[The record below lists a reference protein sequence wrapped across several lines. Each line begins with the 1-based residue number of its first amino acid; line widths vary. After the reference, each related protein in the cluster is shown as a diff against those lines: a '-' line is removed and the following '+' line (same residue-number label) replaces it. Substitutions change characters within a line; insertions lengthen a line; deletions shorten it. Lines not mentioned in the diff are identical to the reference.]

1 MTNEQSEAFVEWMQ
15 DKGFEIT
22 SKGTVYDR
30 GRRKYDASRLVSLW
44 SGDQGLLKDRYFT
57 VDEKEVRSLIQ
68 EVSDAMSGNDG
79 DKKTQA
85 EAIKEA
91 RDHFRNT
98 LNSMFKVQF
107 YEGKAFQFVSNDAI
121 NKPTTIGKVAREVRS
136 RLLDSAVS
144 CPCKEDCVELAT
156 AELDKKKDKMIQD
169 ALLKLKYDP
178 DLDFSFKVFT
188 ETLFEYYKIP
198 NNRLNRRMFKHML
211 HHIKRA
217 AFYKFVDQKFWY
229 LFFSRIQGIGKS
241 RFVEHLADP
250 FVGGYA
256 TAELSQLMD
265 PNDKKAL
272 FTSGAIAV
280 DFKELGLGKGTK
292 DADMSSI
299 LKKVQDETVLNSRQ
313 MYQESAAD
321 TLCFAVLLSSTNLR
335 IEEVIPDNTG
345 YRRFFTFD
353 MGLTEEDRRRY
364 NATKK
369 WDEIDKFWAE
379 NLVLA
384 YRKLDENVEPEI
396 ADNPDKNSFLF
407 TELCDIQDSYAQSV
421 DVIQQWFNESGIQL
435 SDTYKEGFVEQD
447 LSYVYR
453 KYNSWATTNNTTK
466 YSRPGFQTALSGKKS
481 IRTHKGEDKKDYYW
495 FKSTEPGKR

>member
-1 MTNEQSEAFVEWMQ
+1 MTKEESEVFVEWM
-15 DKGFEIT
+15 DKKSLYVN
-22 SKGTVYDR
+22 SKGVVR
-30 GRRKYDASRLVSLW
+30 NSGNRPVSLSNLVSMW
-44 SGDQGLLKDRYFT
+44 SGDEKLIDGYFK
-57 VDEKEVRSLIQ
+57 VDEGEVRSLVQ
-68 EVSDAMSGNDG
+68 ELASAVSEGSEE
-79 DKKTQA
+79 KKTQA

-98 LNSMFKVQF
+98 LDSMFTVQF
-107 YEGKAFQFVSNDAI
+107 YEGKAFQFVSKDAV
-121 NKPTTIGKVAREVRS
+121 NKPTTIGKVASKVRGK
-136 RLLDSAVS
+136 LLDSAVS

-178 DLDFSFKVFT
+178 DLDFSFKEFT
-188 ETLFEYYKIP
+188 ETLFGYYKIP
-198 NNRLNRRMFKHML
+198 NNRLNRRMFKHLL

-250 FVGGYA
+250 FVGGYT

-272 FTSGAIAV
+272 FTSGAIAI

-299 LKKVQDETVLNSRQ
+299 LKKVQDETVLSSRQ
-313 MYQESAAD
+313 MYQDSAAD

-396 ADNPDKNSFLF
+396 ADNPDNNAFLF

-495 FKSTEPGKR
+495 FKSTEPSKR